1 MTKIWINGTT
11 HYLSQNKCIFY
22 INIFQ
27 QKDQVNSQVR
37 KKQINFRTKKSIVNI
52 GQNIILYNK
61 VTIICELWILV
72 KSAKKNEI

>member
-11 HYLSQNKCIFY
+11 IYLSKNKCIFY
-22 INIFQ
+22 INVFQ
-27 QKDQVNSQVR
+27 QKDQVNFLVK

-52 GQNIILYNK
+52 GQNILYNK